1 MEEIY
6 VTALFNRRIEY
17 SLDECK
23 WTRSLS
29 FRKSGNYNTDDLGK
43 EISNYVKVFD
53 KMLKKYLSDGYKTLN
68 ELENDYLAALNAGN
82 LTV

>member
-1 MEEIY
+1 MIFY
-6 VTALFNRRIEY
+6 PVIR
-17 SLDECK
+17 
-23 WTRSLS
+23 
-29 FRKSGNYNTDDLGK
+29 DDLGK

-82 LTV
+82 LTI